1 MRKFWMMLF
10 LALALLPGV
19 TLARSSELID
29 PDPIAVPAG
38 RTPAAV
44 ATAIKAALVG
54 RTWSVS
60 KETPGRIDATLYI
73 RSHVARIAI
82 TYDKAQVRIA
92 YVSSENLKY
101 QEKRGKRYIHS
112 NYNGWIGNLVAD
124 LSRNLQSP

>member
-1 MRKFWMMLF
+1 MRTFWMILF
-10 LALALLPGV
+10 LALSLLPGA

-38 RTPAAV
+38 RTSAAV

-60 KETPGRIDATLYI
+60 KEAPGRIDATLYI

-82 TYDKAQVRIA
+82 TYDTAQVRIA

-101 QEKRGKRYIHS
+101 KEKRGKRYIHS
-112 NYNGWIGNLVAD
+112 NYNGWVGNLIAD
-124 LSRNLQSP
+124 LSRHLQSP